1 MADGVGALI
10 PQFWKHTTFVARRF
24 VMQTEVLRE
33 FNPYIE
39 VKEGSMFLEGVSLTE
54 LAQEFGTPLYVYS
67 ASYIKDR
74 IRAYKKAF
82 PDALICY
89 AVKANFNP
97 EVIRVAGEEG
107 AGADIVSGGELLA
120 AIKGGID
127 PSKIV
132 YAGVGKTVPELELAV
147 EKEILMFNVESRD
160 ELYVLDEIAGRLGK
174 KARIAIRVNP
184 DVDPKTHPYISTG
197 MKKSKFGVD
206 FDTAKEEYRLAR
218 ELKNLEVV
226 GIHCH
231 IGSQLL
237 DVSPY
242 REAVQKVVE
251 LYRDL
256 TDEGFDIRYIDI
268 GGGLGIKYRPEDEEP
283 TPDDLA
289 QEVLPLLNGVSA
301 RLILE
306 PGRSITGN
314 AGILITQVQFL
325 KEKEIKHFIIVDAGM
340 NDLVRPAIYDAYH
353 HVVPLESKGR
363 EHIIADIV
371 GPICETGDFLA
382 KDRRIEWLDR
392 GDYIA
397 VLSAGAYGFS
407 MASHYNVRPRAAE
420 VMVYKGSYK
429 LIRERESYDYILNKY

>member
-1 MADGVGALI
+1 MDSA
-10 PQFWKHTTFVARRF
+10 
-24 VMQTEVLRE
+24 QTELLKE

-39 VKEGSMFLEGVSLTE
+39 VKENQMFLEGVSLKE

-67 ASYIKDR
+67 ASYIRDR
-74 IRAYKKAF
+74 IRAYREAF
-82 PDALICY
+82 PGALVCY

-107 AGADIVSGGELLA
+107 SGADIVSGGELLA
-120 AIKGGID
+120 ALRGGID
-127 PSKIV
+127 PSRIV

-174 KARIAIRVNP
+174 KARVAIRVNP

-197 MKKSKFGVD
+197 MRKSKFGVD
-206 FDTAKEEYRLAR
+206 FETAKEEYRLAR
-218 ELKNLEVV
+218 DLKNLEVV

-242 REAVQKVVE
+242 REAVQKVVG
-251 LYRDL
+251 LYREL
-256 TDEGFDIRYIDI
+256 TDEGFEIRYLDI
-268 GGGLGIKYRPEDEEP
+268 GGGLGIKYKPEDKEP
-283 TPDDLA
+283 TPEDLA
-289 QEVLPLLNGVSA
+289 REVLPLLEGVSA
-301 RLILE
+301 QLILE

-314 AGILITQVQFL
+314 AGLLITQVQFL
-325 KEKEIKHFIIVDAGM
+325 KDKEIKHFIIVDAGM

-353 HVVPLESKGR
+353 HVVPVESRGR

-382 KDRRIEWLDR
+382 KDRRIEFLER
-392 GDYIA
+392 GDYLA
-397 VLSAGAYGFS
+397 VLSAGAYGFA
-407 MASHYNVRPRAAE
+407 MASHYNVRPRPAE
-420 VMVYKGSYK
+420 VMVERGSYR
-429 LIRERESYDYILNKY
+429 LIRKRESYDYIFNIS

>member
-1 MADGVGALI
+1 MEDLL
-10 PQFWKHTTFVARRF
+10 K
-24 VMQTEVLRE
+24 EY
-33 FNPYIE
+33 NPYLDL
-39 VKEGSMFLEGVSLTE
+39 KEGELFLEGVSLRY
-54 LAQEFGTPLYVYS
+54 LAEEFGTPLYVYS
-67 ASYIKDR
+67 ASYIRER
-74 IRAYKKAF
+74 IRAYREAF
-82 PDALICY
+82 PNALICY

-97 EVIRVAGEEG
+97 EIIRVAGEEG
-107 AGADIVSGGELLA
+107 AGADIVSGGELIA
-120 AIKGGID
+120 ALRGGID

-147 EKEILMFNVESRD
+147 DKEILMFNVESRD
-160 ELYVLDEIAGRLGK
+160 ELFVLNEIAGRLGK

-206 FDTAKEEYRLAR
+206 FETAKEEYRLAK
-218 ELKNLEVV
+218 ELENLEVV

-242 REAVQKVVE
+242 REAVEKVVR
-251 LYRDL
+251 LYRELLD
-256 TDEGFDIRYIDI
+256 DGFELRYVDI
-268 GGGLGIKYRPEDEEP
+268 GGGLGIKYKPEDREP
-283 TPDDLA
+283 TPKKLA
-289 QEVLPLLNGVSA
+289 EVVLPLLNEVEA
-301 RLILE
+301 QLILE

-314 AGILITQVQFL
+314 AGLLISQVQFL
-325 KEKEIKHFIIVDAGM
+325 KDKEVKHFIIVDAGM

-353 HVVPLESKGR
+353 HVVPVKSRGR

-382 KDRRIEWLDR
+382 KDRRIEWLER

-407 MASHYNVRPRAAE
+407 MASHYNVRPRPAE
-420 VMVYKGSYK
+420 VLVERGEYR
-429 LIRERESYDYILNKY
+429 LIRKREDYDYILNPI

>member
-1 MADGVGALI
+1 MDSTQAELL
-10 PQFWKHTTFVARRF
+10 K
-24 VMQTEVLRE
+24 E

-39 VKEGSMFLEGVSLTE
+39 VKNGKLHLEGVSLKE

-67 ASYIKDR
+67 ASYIRER
-74 IRAYKKAF
+74 IRAYQKAF
-82 PDALICY
+82 PGALVCY

-97 EVIRVAGEEG
+97 EVVRVAGEEG
-107 AGADIVSGGELLA
+107 AGADIVSGGELVA
-120 AIKGGID
+120 ALKGGID
-127 PSKIV
+127 PSRIV
-132 YAGVGKTVPELELAV
+132 YAGVGKTVPELELAI

-206 FDTAKEEYRLAR
+206 FETAREEYRLAR

-256 TDEGFDIRYIDI
+256 TDEGFEINYLDI
-268 GGGLGIKYRPEDEEP
+268 GGGLGIKYKPEDREPSPEE
-283 TPDDLA
+283 LA
-289 QEVLPLLNGVSA
+289 KEVLPLLEGVSA
-301 RLILE
+301 QIILE

-314 AGILITQVQFL
+314 AGLLIAQVQFL
-325 KEKEIKHFIIVDAGM
+325 KDKEIKHFIIVDAGM

-353 HVVPLESKGR
+353 HVVPVESKGR

-382 KDRRIEWLDR
+382 KDRRIEFLER

-397 VLSAGAYGFS
+397 VLSAGAYGFA
-407 MASHYNVRPRAAE
+407 MASHYNVRPRPAE
-420 VMVYKGSYK
+420 VLVENGSYR
-429 LIRERESYDYILNKY
+429 LIREREDYNYILNTT

>member
-1 MADGVGALI
+1 MDSA
-10 PQFWKHTTFVARRF
+10 
-24 VMQTEVLRE
+24 QTELLKE

-39 VKEGSMFLEGVSLTE
+39 VKENQMFLEGVSLKE

-67 ASYIKDR
+67 ASYIRDR
-74 IRAYKKAF
+74 IRAYREAF
-82 PDALICY
+82 PGALVCY

-107 AGADIVSGGELLA
+107 SGADIVSGGELLA
-120 AIKGGID
+120 ALRGGID
-127 PSKIV
+127 PSRIV

-174 KARIAIRVNP
+174 KARVAIRVNP

-197 MKKSKFGVD
+197 MRKSKFGVD
-206 FDTAKEEYRLAR
+206 FETAKEEYRLAR
-218 ELKNLEVV
+218 DLKNLEVV

-242 REAVQKVVE
+242 REAVQKVVG
-251 LYRDL
+251 LYREL
-256 TDEGFDIRYIDI
+256 TDEGFEIRYLDI
-268 GGGLGIKYRPEDEEP
+268 GGGLGIKYKPEDKEP
-283 TPDDLA
+283 TPEDLA
-289 QEVLPLLNGVSA
+289 REVLPLLEGVSA
-301 RLILE
+301 QLILE

-314 AGILITQVQFL
+314 AGLLITQVQFL
-325 KEKEIKHFIIVDAGM
+325 KDKEIKHFIIVDAGM

-353 HVVPLESKGR
+353 HVVPVESRGR

-382 KDRRIEWLDR
+382 KDRRIEFLER
-392 GDYIA
+392 GDYLA
-397 VLSAGAYGFS
+397 VLSAGAYGFA
-407 MASHYNVRPRAAE
+407 MASHYNVRPRPAE
-420 VMVYKGSYK
+420 VMVERGSYR
-429 LIRERESYDYILNKY
+429 LIRERESYDYIFNIS